1 MQENNLS
8 DQDVSRTQIIDTG
21 SNTKLLNDDDTSIH
35 IDAEQVLETILL
47 EDISLPHWKLPCGKS
62 MSCIEGYHKTDEYHT
77 TEDYSSSRE
86 TIHLLKRSRSFA
98 PIGIGIADDEDSFKI
113 NTKSSVIFRNSL
125 RWSILERVDDKIEE
139 IECEQNENVP
149 VCRICHGS
157 TEDLQ
162 YLCECKGTMG
172 PVHAECLSHWLSESG
187 RSCCEICNVRYKV
200 KRILK
205 RPIMETL
212 KGWLFNVVKN
222 NQVFIILSW
231 LMAIT
236 PIVLLSSAVC
246 VFCLKQIFLTHN
258 QVRDVH
264 PTLAFFTFTCSVT
277 LVVWYYDMLFMI
289 TKAYFENWYLYYLRD
304 HEVEII
310 IPNTSGRSYT
320 MEYTNGHA
328 VRNRRS

>member
-98 PIGIGIADDEDSFKI
+98 PIGIGIDEDSFKI

-139 IECEQNENVP
+139 IECEQNENGKFIELIQP
-149 VCRICHGS
+149 PPATRTHTPPATRTQTPPATRTQMTDSTCH
-157 TEDLQ
+157 T
-162 YLCECKGTMG
+162 
-172 PVHAECLSHWLSESG
+172 
-187 RSCCEICNVRYKV
+187 
-200 KRILK
+200 
-205 RPIMETL
+205 
-212 KGWLFNVVKN
+212 
-222 NQVFIILSW
+222 
-231 LMAIT
+231 
-236 PIVLLSSAVC
+236 
-246 VFCLKQIFLTHN
+246 
-258 QVRDVH
+258 
-264 PTLAFFTFTCSVT
+264 
-277 LVVWYYDMLFMI
+277 
-289 TKAYFENWYLYYLRD
+289 
-304 HEVEII
+304 
-310 IPNTSGRSYT
+310 NTDDRFHLPH
-320 MEYTNGHA
+320 GH
-328 VRNRRS
+328 RQKY